1 MSCVDLC
8 ELISIE
14 LILLEQS
21 RVTFVTLCVRLR
33 VQAKFG
39 SLMVHDDVKSSYQSF
54 RGLFINDNIIG
65 EREGGSQQ
73 MRWCRGQKMK
83 ENLLQ

>member
-1 MSCVDLC
+1 MSCVELC

-33 VQAKFG
+33 VQAKGGF
-39 SLMVHDDVKSSYQSF
+39 LVVDDDVKSSYQSF
-54 RGLFINDNIIG
+54 RG
-65 EREGGSQQ
+65 GS
-73 MRWCRGQKMK
+73 
-83 ENLLQ
+83 